1 LANEAYFNA
10 DAYSHDN
17 MIILKKKAGWIDIKD
32 KIKAQGTNIA
42 FVPTMGALHEGHI
55 SLLVKSKELATL
67 TVSSIFVNPTQF
79 NNANDFKKY
88 PVTTENDILILERNK
103 CDVLFLPSVKE
114 IYPEDVIREE
124 QIDLGYLETILEGE
138 FRPGHFQGVCQVVKR
153 LLEVIRPDYLLV
165 GQKDYQQCMVIK
177 KLLEILHSKIQ
188 LVICPTVRE
197 EDGLAMSSRNLRLTV
212 EERELA
218 PEIFKTLSVIK
229 NELSTKNIE
238 RLKQDAKQYLEQ
250 KNFKVDY
257 VEIADARDLHAI
269 AEWNGKDP
277 VVILAAAFVNDI
289 RLIDNIV
296 VEGSLGV

>member
-1 LANEAYFNA
+1 
-10 DAYSHDN
+10 
-17 MIILKKKAGWIDIKD
+17 MIILKKKDGWIDIKD
-32 KIKAQGTNIA
+32 KISAQGTNIA

-55 SLLVKSKELATL
+55 SLLKKSKELATL

-114 IYPEDVIREE
+114 IYPEDIIREE

-197 EDGLAMSSRNLRLTV
+197 EDGLAMSSRNLRLTL

-269 AEWNGKDP
+269 TEWNGKDP

-296 VEGSLGV
+296 VGGRLGV